1 MLIELLRLL
10 KREFQRC
17 DKLINDWKTPALP
30 RDLNSF
36 MADMS
41 LKPEV
46 EATLI
51 SDVASVFKE

>member
-1 MLIELLRLL
+1 
-10 KREFQRC
+10 
-17 DKLINDWKTPALP
+17 
-30 RDLNSF
+30 

-51 SDVASVFKE
+51 SEVSLIFKESHDFMVTELQNLIKDKMRMVGK